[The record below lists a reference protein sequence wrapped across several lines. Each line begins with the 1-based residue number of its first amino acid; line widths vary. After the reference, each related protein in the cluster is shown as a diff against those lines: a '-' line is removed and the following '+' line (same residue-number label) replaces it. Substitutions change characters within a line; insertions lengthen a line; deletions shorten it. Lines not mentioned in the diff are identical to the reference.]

1 MNIHYGNEKVSYS
14 KFENIKSD
22 DWKKWINQLNE
33 VDLMDD
39 AEYLNTHTHNEA
51 NNLDFLNLINSKK
64 GRLQKL
70 ISSQVFLN
78 YLRVTI
84 RLFNLLICSLGFCF
98 VVN

>member
-39 AEYLNTHTHNEA
+39 AEYLNTHNEA

-84 RLFNLLICSLGFCF
+84 RLFSLLICSLGFCF